1 MGCRVLRRIILDTDV
16 GLDVDDAYAISL
28 AARSPD
34 LSLEGVTTVYGDTQL
49 RARVAVKLLK
59 LAGGGNVP
67 VLAGKGEPITK
78 DRQALMLGFEGEGI
92 LTPEDRK
99 VRVSGG
105 AVDFIT
111 SKALASERNLTIVA
125 IGALTNV
132 AKAIERE
139 PGITDCVEE
148 LFVMGGVINPPE
160 IEGKKVPFEYEYN
173 FNCDPEATRIVFES
187 GVPITLVP
195 VDVTMKPENHL
206 TENEL
211 ERLRE
216 ADTPLT
222 RTLLEMTR
230 VWLKHYGELAPILGL
245 TPGMVRPWMHDP
257 LTVTV
262 TLRKEI
268 FKIGKL
274 NLRIDTADGNAKVVP
289 DKNGVEVRVCTDADF
304 QRFKNLLIERL
315 TKK

>member
-1 MGCRVLRRIILDTDV
+1 MRRIILDTDV

-28 AARSPD
+28 AARSPE
-34 LSLEGVTTVYGDTQL
+34 LSLEGVTTVYGDAQL
-49 RARVAVKLLK
+49 RARIAVKLLK

-67 VLAGKGEPITK
+67 VLAGEGEPITK

-105 AVDFIT
+105 AVDFTT

-125 IGALTNV
+125 IGPLTNV
-132 AKAIERE
+132 AKAIVRE
-139 PGITDCVEE
+139 PGFTDCVEE
-148 LFVMGGVINPPE
+148 LVVMGGVINPPE
-160 IEGKKVPFEYEYN
+160 IEGKRVPFEYEYN

-187 GVPITLVP
+187 GIPITLVP
-195 VDVTMKPENHL
+195 VDITMKPENHL

-245 TPGMVRPWMHDP
+245 TPEMVKPWMHDP

-262 TLRKEI
+262 TLREKI
-268 FKIGKL
+268 FRIERV
-274 NLRIDTADGNAKVVP
+274 NLRIDTSEGTARVVL
-289 DKNGVEVRVCTDADF
+289 DEGGAEIRVCKDADF
-304 QRFKNLLIERL
+304 QIFKKLLIERL
-315 TKK
+315 TKI